1 MALSYKHNQYA
12 THQPLLIELLK
23 NTSGNILEC
32 GCGEGSTR
40 LIKQY
45 LGKNRKLVSIE
56 SNKEWYDK
64 YKHLEDDNHKLVYV
78 NASNDDDDI
87 TGLKWTSFINE
98 NFSNTEFEIVFIDQ
112 SPWTARTHTL
122 KYFISKAKYV
132 IIHDVDYFPS
142 NGKFGRIL
150 NTTRNG
156 DKFKYDIDFS
166 DIANKYYVFYPP
178 FEHYT
183 FPGGIPTLLCSNIAS
198 NEEFNNTVNAIKA
211 NYNIYYY

>member
-1 MALSYKHNQYA
+1 MNHSYKYNQFA

-78 NASNDDDDI
+78 NASNDDNDI

-122 KYFISKAKYV
+122 KYFINKAKYV
-132 IIHDVDYFPS
+132 VIHDVDYFPS
-142 NGKFGRIL
+142 AGKFGKII
-150 NTTRNG
+150 NVTRNG
-156 DKFKYDIDFS
+156 DKHKYDIDFS
-166 DIANKYYVFYPP
+166 DISNKYYVFYPP

-183 FPGGIPTLLCSNIAS
+183 LPGGIPTLLCSNIAS
-198 NEEFNNTVNAIKA
+198 DEEFNNIVKTIKA
-211 NYNIYYY
+211 NYNIYY